1 VIDQFIA
8 SGYLKW
14 GRLCQLTLFLPHGFE
29 GQGPEHSSARL
40 ERYLQL
46 CAELNMRVWV
56 PSTPAQFFHLLRNQI
71 KRRFRRPLVVMT
83 PKSLLR
89 HPLSKSTLDAFTDGA
104 LALVQP
110 EADELESDR
119 VRRVVLCSG
128 KVYFDL
134 LGERRKREISDI
146 AIMRVEQL
154 YPFPRRR
161 LGGLLADFANASE
174 IVWCQEEPRNQG
186 AWYQIQHHLRV
197 LTQDHQTLGYAGRA
211 PSASPAC
218 GNWQLHRVQQQA
230 LIDAALAASRVEDPG
245 ERLEDTDEHDPGW

>member
-1 VIDQFIA
+1 
-8 SGYLKW
+8 
-14 GRLCQLTLFLPHGFE
+14 
-29 GQGPEHSSARL
+29 
-40 ERYLQL
+40 L

-89 HPLSKSTLDAFTDGA
+89 HPLSKSKMDAFTGGA
-104 LALVQP
+104 LATVQP
-110 EADELESDR
+110 EADPLDDTA

-134 LGERRKREISDI
+134 LQARRERDLKDI
-146 AIMRVEQL
+146 AILRVEQL

-161 LGGLLADFANASE
+161 LAKWLANYPNASE

-197 LTQDHQTLGYAGRA
+197 LTGDHQSLGYAGRA

-218 GNWQLHRVQQQA
+218 GDIGLHRAQQQA
-230 LIDAALAASRVEDPG
+230 LVDTALSSGRVDDPG
-245 ERLEDTDEHDPGW
+245 ERLEDTDTHLGVY